1 MLYSMSSGSRPDTRT
16 AILDAARVVF
26 EEQGYFG
33 GALEAVAKKAGV
45 SRQAIYLHF
54 ASKAELLTALHL
66 RIYETDVAPTVE
78 RHPIWTA
85 ATALEALDACV
96 AGNAEVASK
105 VWRIHEAL
113 VVARRHHPEVDE
125 TLRPREEERYQEMA
139 RLGRWLKKEQVLP
152 PKMRVGTFADIL
164 WGLASLGTH
173 QNLVVERGWSIDR
186 YTRWV
191 RDTIRSQLNAV
202 SAPLTPM
209 ANSSTSP
216 AEALH

>member
-1 MLYSMSSGSRPDTRT
+1 MSSGSRSDTRT

-66 RIYETDVAPTVE
+66 RIYETDVAPAVE

-85 ATALEALDACV
+85 ATALEALDACI

-139 RLGRWLKKEQVLP
+139 RLGRWLKKEEVLP

-186 YTRWV
+186 YMRWV
-191 RDTIRSQLNAV
+191 RDTIRSQLNGAK
-202 SAPLTPM
+202 S
-209 ANSSTSP
+209 
-216 AEALH
+216 